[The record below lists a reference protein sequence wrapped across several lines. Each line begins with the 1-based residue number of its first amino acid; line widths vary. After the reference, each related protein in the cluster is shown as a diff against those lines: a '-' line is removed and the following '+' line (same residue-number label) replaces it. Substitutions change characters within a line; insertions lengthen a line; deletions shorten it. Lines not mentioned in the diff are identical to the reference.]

1 MKKILDDDR
10 TKEIGRMAHENGAQV
25 R

>member
-1 MKKILDDDR
+1 MKKSLDDDR
-10 TKEIGRMAHENGAQV
+10 TKEIGRMAHENEAQV